1 MDMLQW
7 FDNAMPNAEDRQLHG
22 SQDTPLTGENTCL
35 EALLNREYG
44 GNKLIDI
51 IRELDLS
58 LNRAHSTIRDHDH
71 LNYNKQ

>member
-7 FDNAMPNAEDRQLHG
+7 CDNATTKVEDRQLPG
-22 SQDTPLTGENTCL
+22 RQDTPLTGENTCL
-35 EALLNREYG
+35 ESLLNREYG

-51 IRELDLS
+51 IRKLDLS
-58 LNRAHSTIRDHDH
+58 LDRARRTVHDQNH

>member
-7 FDNAMPNAEDRQLHG
+7 FYNAMPIVEDRQLPG
-22 SQDTPLTGENTCL
+22 NQDTPLTGENKCL

-44 GNKLIDI
+44 DNKLIDI

-58 LNRAHSTIRDHDH
+58 LDRAHSSVHDHDH